1 MKRRRRRR
9 AHQAAPPD
17 RRAEMRLSPE
27 RSFPKTER
35 VMTIRCMV
43 AAFAIA
49 VLSIALIYGL
59 V

>member
-1 MKRRRRRR
+1 
-9 AHQAAPPD
+9 
-17 RRAEMRLSPE
+17 MRLSPD

-49 VLSIALIYGL
+49 ALSITLIYGL